1 MNTANVYILYQ
12 EETAIIMQKLA
23 FFEVSDGS

>member
-12 EETAIIMQKLA
+12 EETAINMQKLA
-23 FFEVSDGS
+23 FFEVSGGS